1 MVSGQDS
8 PPATLGS
15 SWTSATTGCQDSQ
28 RSRCRKT
35 AMRARAS
42 TTIASNLEESNVD
55 PNLGSAVRCS
65 SGDAPPA
72 TTSSISNPLLRRPEI
87 TRPLYRYPPVLRP
100 VSPTVM
106 KATRRRIL
114 SGQRVC
120 AGCVGVGGLPDAH
133 RKRVEPTAAE
143 RFCHLI
149 PTVGG
154 DCLGRSVDSLQ
165 AWDLV
170 QIPVVHGAGQ
180 TLYSLPQF
188 ANVVERAVVSELLAA
203 QDHLQPVG
211 VSVRSGRR
219 PEVPDEPMGGF
230 EPRGDV
236 DLIHPGLLGV
246 PRR

>member
-1 MVSGQDS
+1 
-8 PPATLGS
+8 
-15 SWTSATTGCQDSQ
+15 
-28 RSRCRKT
+28 
-35 AMRARAS
+35 MRARAS
-42 TTIASNLEESNVD
+42 TIIASNLEGSNVD
-55 PNLGSAVRCS
+55 PNLGAAVRCS

-87 TRPLYRYPPVLRP
+87 TRPVYRWPPVLRP

-106 KATRRRIL
+106 KATRKRIL
-114 SGQRVC
+114 SGQRVF

-133 RKRVEPTAAE
+133 RKRVEPLAAE
-143 RFCHLI
+143 GFCQLI

-154 DCLGRSVDSLQ
+154 HRLGRRVDSLQ

-180 TLYSLPQF
+180 PLYSLPQSPDI
-188 ANVVERAVVSELLAA
+188 VERAIISEMLAA
-203 QDHLQPVG
+203 HDHLHPVG
-211 VSVRSGRR
+211 VSVRPGRR
-219 PEVPDEPMGGF
+219 TEVPHEPVGSF
-230 EPRGDV
+230 EPHGDV